1 MRNPYEVLGIK
12 EGTNVEGIKKAY
24 KELVKKY
31 HPDQYQD
38 NPLSDLAEEKLKE
51 INQAYDYLIKKAQ
64 SGNGGSGYGNGYS
77 RQEEPQYRNGQAD
90 SDRSYYDQA
99 RSYINMGN
107 VAAAEQL
114 LNGISFRGGEWYFLK
129 GLIFMRRGWYNE
141 AVTNLRTAVDMEPSN
156 YEFRDA
162 LNRVMNANRQ
172 YQSTVFDR
180 RGYST
185 GPDTCS
191 MCQCMI
197 CSDCCCEM
205 MGGDLISCC

>member
-12 EGTNVEGIKKAY
+12 EGASVEGIKRAY

-51 INQAYDYLIKKAQ
+51 INEAYDYLMKKAQ
-64 SGNGGSGYGNGYS
+64 SNNGSNGY
-77 RQEEPQYRNGQAD
+77 RQQEEPRYRNSQGD
-90 SDRSYYDQA
+90 TGRSYYDQA
-99 RSYINMGN
+99 RAYINMGN
-107 VAAAEQL
+107 VAAAEEI
-114 LNGISFRGGEWYFLK
+114 LNGINFRGGEWYYLK

-141 AVTNLRTAVDMEPSN
+141 AVTNLRTAVDMEPGN
-156 YEFRDA
+156 FEFREA
-162 LNRVMNANRQ
+162 LNRVMNSNRQ
-172 YQSTVFDR
+172 YQSTVYDR

-185 GPDTCS
+185 GPDICS
-191 MCQCMI
+191 MCQCLI
-197 CSDCCCEM
+197 CSDCCCEC